1 MNHLIW
7 HRQPKRELR
16 SPILVTAWDG
26 WFDVC
31 NAATNAVDTMRGP
44 DATHLASVDA
54 QDFFNFSELRPTL
67 YLDNNN
73 RAYIEWPAN
82 EIHCLTTVNHSRDL
96 VFFSGMEPHLRWPT
110 FVNIVLDVINR
121 LKVELVITLGATLAE
136 VPHTRP
142 VKVSG
147 SAPDRKLGAAL
158 RLNEPSYEGPT
169 GVTGVLHK
177 RLEDADIPA
186 VSLRA
191 SVPHYVAAGPN
202 PMATKALLERFER
215 ITGLPTNW
223 VKFDRISPQ
232 WESEVNKA
240 LSHDE
245 AIIEYLRSL
254 EQRFDKQAT
263 KRLPTSEDLGAEF
276 ERFLNQQ
283 REQQNEN

>member
-7 HRQPKRELR
+7 HQQPKRELR

-26 WFDVC
+26 WFDVS
-31 NAATNAVDTMRGP
+31 NAATNAVDSMRGS

-67 YLDNNN
+67 LFDDDNH
-73 RAYIEWPAN
+73 AYIEWPAN
-82 EIHCLTTVNHSRDL
+82 EIHCLTKPKQSRDL
-96 VFFSGMEPHLRWPT
+96 VFFSGMEPHLLWPT
-110 FVNIVLDVINR
+110 FVDAVLDVINR
-121 LKVELVITLGATLAE
+121 LEVELVITLGATMAE

-142 VKVSG
+142 VQVSG

-158 RLNEPSYEGPT
+158 RLNEPSYAGPT

-223 VKFDRISPQ
+223 AKFDRMVPQ

-240 LSHDE
+240 LSQDE
-245 AIIEYLRSL
+245 AIIEYLHHL
-254 EQRFDKQAT
+254 EKRFDKNTA
-263 KRLPTSEDLGAEF
+263 KRLPTSDDLGAEF

-283 REQQNEN
+283 SEQQNEN